1 MYILYFVAYFLMT
14 INQKVGGGGHLICCH
29 RPPPQSEKWGDH
41 VDPVPHPSTPVAL
54 LALLT
59 WFSVLLST
67 VDEGTGDRMF
77 SAIL

>member
-14 INQKVGGGGHLICCH
+14 IKKLGGGGHLFCCL